1 MQPYILIFITASNK
15 REAKK
20 ISSALL
26 DERLI
31 ACANIID
38 GVESHFWWKGRK
50 EKTRECLIIAKSK
63 KSCFN
68 KIIKKVKSI
77 HSYEVPEI
85 IALPIID
92 GYKPYLEW
100 IKKETRCDR
109 RIL

>member
-1 MQPYILIFITASNK
+1 MQPYTLIFITAPNK

-20 ISSALL
+20 ISSTLL
-26 DERLI
+26 DERMI
-31 ACANIID
+31 ACANIIN
-38 GVESHFWWKGRK
+38 GIESHFWWKDKK

-63 KSCFN
+63 KSCLN

-85 IALPIID
+85 ITLPITG

-100 IKKETRCDR
+100 IEKEVK
-109 RIL
+109 